1 MKKTLSVVLAATALL
16 GAAAGA
22 QAAPYSI
29 PAGSVEMNIYG
40 ASAQFGFWN
49 AAAKDLVTETV
60 ANGGLG
66 CANRITGIDAGG
78 KTFGIVI
85 GKNCAGVTGN
95 KDVVIRYS
103 SKASYDGIY
112 AVKGTLDTD
121 SCGNAFQRK
130 MTDETQ
136 LTDVAAPT
144 NSDGNVVATLK
155 CVPVT
160 LGASDVAGAS
170 FTQSSA
176 GQTAWNNATPYKING
191 ADPNFT
197 GITTDGTD
205 GKATLLDH
213 KSLVVPFA
221 FYVNNKVTVGTCSAT
236 AASNADG
243 QCRNDAD
250 CGGTAGACTTAT
262 LNNISRSMAVQ
273 IFSGQAVNWTD
284 FGAGF
289 AAKDVVACL
298 RHAGSGTHATLDKS
312 VMFGAGWGNV
322 TNSSQ
327 SLPTSATSGNGT
339 VFNVDT
345 GTELGCVANYDGGIG
360 YADADASQAGTTRL
374 KYNGV
379 AAKRSN
385 LRNGLYDT
393 FYTYQHLFENAGNT
407 SSAQKTLRTT
417 MLNYVNV
424 HAFPAAKAD
433 FWATAAE
440 MNWGKPTDAGY
451 PSYIGAATP
460 IAP

>member
-1 MKKTLSVVLAATALL
+1 MKKSLASVFAVTALL

-22 QAAPYSI
+22 NAANYSI

-49 AAAKDLVTETV
+49 AAAKDLVTATV

-66 CANRITGIDAGG
+66 CASRITGIDAGG
-78 KTFGIVI
+78 KTFGIVV
-85 GKNCAGVTGN
+85 GKSCAGVAGN

-136 LTDVAAPT
+136 LVDTPA
-144 NSDGNVVATLK
+144 DGVIVSTQK

-160 LGASDVAGAS
+160 LGASDVAGVS
-170 FTQSSA
+170 FTQASS
-176 GQTAWNNATPYKING
+176 GQTAWNNTTPYKING
-191 ADPNFT
+191 ADPVFT
-197 GITTDGTD
+197 GITTDGSD
-205 GKATLLDH
+205 GKAALTDH
-213 KSLVVPFA
+213 QSLVVPFA
-221 FYVNNKVTVGTCSAT
+221 FYVNNKVTVGTCSSA

-250 CGGTAGACTTAT
+250 CGNTAGACTTAT
-262 LNNISRSMAVQ
+262 LGNISRSMAVQ
-273 IFSGQAVNWTD
+273 IFSGQAVSWTD

-289 AAKDVVACL
+289 ASKDVVACL

-312 VMFGAGWGNV
+312 VMYSTLWGNV
-322 TNSSQ
+322 TNPAQ
-327 SLPTSATSGNGT
+327 LLPASATSGSGT

-360 YADADASQAGTTRL
+360 YADADSNQAGTTRL

-393 FYTYQHLFENAGNT
+393 FYTYQHLFENTANT
-407 SSAQKTLRTT
+407 SAAQKTLRTT

-424 HAFPAAKAD
+424 HPFPTAKAD

-440 MNWGKPTDAGY
+440 MNWGKATDAGY
-451 PSYIGAATP
+451 PAYVGAATP
-460 IAP
+460 MLP

>member
-1 MKKTLSVVLAATALL
+1 MKKSLSAVLAVTALL
-16 GAAAGA
+16 GAAAGV
-22 QAAPYSI
+22 QAAPYAI

-66 CANRITGIDAGG
+66 CASRISGIDTGG

-85 GKNCAGVTGN
+85 GKNCAGITGN

-136 LTDVAAPT
+136 LTDSTT
-144 NSDGNVVATLK
+144 NSDGNIVSTLK

-160 LGASDVAGAS
+160 LGASDVAGES
-170 FTQSSA
+170 FTQSSS

-191 ADPNFT
+191 ANPNFT
-197 GITTDGTD
+197 GIVTNGTD

-221 FYVNNKVTVGTCSAT
+221 FYVNSKVTVGTCSAA

-250 CGGTAGACTTAT
+250 CGGTASACVTAP
-262 LNNISRSMAVQ
+262 LSNISRAMAVQ
-273 IFSGQAVNWTD
+273 IFSGQAINWTD

-312 VMFGAGWGNV
+312 VMYSPLWGSN
-322 TNSSQ
+322 TNGTE
-327 SLPTSATSGNGT
+327 SLPASATSGAGT

-360 YADADASQAGTTRL
+360 YADADSSQLGTTRL

-379 AAKRSN
+379 APKRSN

-407 SSAQKTLRTT
+407 SSAQKALRTT
-417 MLNYVNV
+417 MLNYVNI
-424 HAFPAAKAD
+424 HAFPATKAD

-440 MNWGKPTDAGY
+440 MNWGKSTDAGY
-451 PSYIGAATP
+451 PSFIGAATP